1 MEQQEEEKIELQCLQ
16 DQPGTY
22 KFIFQN
28 LFFQT
33 PNFVND
39 LKIKHWD

>member
-22 KFIFQN
+22 KFIFKPVFPKTQ
-28 LFFQT
+28 FCQ
-33 PNFVND
+33 
-39 LKIKHWD
+39 